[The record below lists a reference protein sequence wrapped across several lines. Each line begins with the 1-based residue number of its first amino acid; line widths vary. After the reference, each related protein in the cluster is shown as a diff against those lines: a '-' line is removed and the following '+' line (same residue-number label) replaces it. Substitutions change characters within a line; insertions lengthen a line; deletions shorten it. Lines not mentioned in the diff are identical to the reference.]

1 MFKQE
6 IRLAIYEPDIPQNL
20 GAMIRLCACFGVE
33 IDLIEPC
40 GFPFSIKSL
49 RRTAMDY
56 TNLVKIMNHNDFDSF
71 KINYEKQRRIIL
83 LTVKSPIS
91 IYDFKFKSDDIL
103 MVGSESSGVSADV
116 RNSLSFDV
124 KIPILTPARCLNV
137 TTAASIAIS
146 EAIRQTIKRQTIK
159 NINKDES

>member
-1 MFKQE
+1 MSQQD
-6 IRLAIYEPDIPQNL
+6 IRLAIYQPDIPQNL

-56 TNLVKIMNHNDFDSF
+56 TNLVKIKNHNDFDSF

-124 KIPILTPARCLNV
+124 KIPIFTPARCLNV

-146 EAIRQTIKRQTIK
+146 EAIRQTIK

>member
-1 MFKQE
+1 MSQQN
-6 IRLAIYEPDIPQNL
+6 IRLAIYQPDIPQNL

-56 TNLVKIMNHNDFDSF
+56 TNLVKIKNHNDFDSF

-83 LTVKSPIS
+83 LTVKSPNS

-103 MVGSESSGVSADV
+103 MVGSESKGVPNYV
-116 RNSLSFDV
+116 RNQCHLILD
-124 KIPILTPARCLNV
+124 PILSHTRCLNV

-146 EAIRQTIKRQTIK
+146 EAIRQTIK

>member
-1 MFKQE
+1 MSQQD
-6 IRLAIYEPDIPQNL
+6 IRLAIYQPDIPQNL

-40 GFPFSIKSL
+40 GFPFSLKAL

-56 TNLVKIMNHNDFDSF
+56 TSLVKIKSYNDFDSF

-83 LTVKSPIS
+83 LTVKSPNS

-103 MVGSESSGVSADV
+103 MVGSESSGVSTDV
-116 RNSLSFDV
+116 RKSLSIDV

-137 TTAASIAIS
+137 TSAASIAIS
-146 EAIRQTIKRQTIK
+146 EAIRQTIK

>member
-1 MFKQE
+1 MSQQD
-6 IRLAIYEPDIPQNL
+6 IRLAIYQPDIPQNL

-40 GFPFSIKSL
+40 GFPFSHKAL

-56 TNLVKIMNHNDFDSF
+56 TSLVKIKSYNDFDSF

-83 LTVKSPIS
+83 LTVKSPNS

-103 MVGSESSGVSADV
+103 MVGSESSGVSTDV
-116 RNSLSFDV
+116 RNSLSFDL

-146 EAIRQTIKRQTIK
+146 EAMRQNIK

>member
-1 MFKQE
+1 MSQQD
-6 IRLAIYEPDIPQNL
+6 IRLAIYQPDIPQNL

-56 TNLVKIMNHNDFDSF
+56 TNLVKIKNHNDFDSF

-83 LTVKSPIS
+83 LTV
-91 IYDFKFKSDDIL
+91 
-103 MVGSESSGVSADV
+103 
-116 RNSLSFDV
+116 DV

-137 TTAASIAIS
+137 TTAASIALS
-146 EAIRQTIKRQTIK
+146 EAIRQTIK

>member
-1 MFKQE
+1 MSQQD
-6 IRLAIYEPDIPQNL
+6 IRLAIYQPDIPQNL

-56 TNLVKIMNHNDFDSF
+56 TNLVKIKNHNDFDSF
-71 KINYEKQRRIIL
+71 KINYEKQRRVIL
-83 LTVKSPIS
+83 LTVKSPNS

-116 RNSLSFDV
+116 RNSLSFDA

-146 EAIRQTIKRQTIK
+146 EAIRQTIK